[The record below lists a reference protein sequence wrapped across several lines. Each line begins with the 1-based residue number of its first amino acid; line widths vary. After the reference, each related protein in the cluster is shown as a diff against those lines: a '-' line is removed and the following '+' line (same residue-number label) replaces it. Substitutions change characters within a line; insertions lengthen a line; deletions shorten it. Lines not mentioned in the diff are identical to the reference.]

1 MLLDSRLNFNE
12 LLPSKTNECYKMI
25 GLVKKLSIHLPREA
39 LLRIYKSFVTP
50 NLDHG
55 DIIFDEPNNES
66 FQSRMESIQ
75 YIACKTIAGAIQ
87 GTSRERL
94 YRELDLESL
103 SGRCWFRKLNF

>member
-12 LLPSKTNECYKMI
+12 HLQSKTNKCYKI
-25 GLVKKLSIHLPREA
+25 TGLVKKLLIHLPREA
-39 LLRIYKSFVTP
+39 LLSIDKSFVTP

-66 FQSRMESIQ
+66 FKSRIKSIQ
-75 YIACKTIAGAIQ
+75 YIACIAIAGTIQ
-87 GTSRERL
+87 GTSRERI

-103 SGRCWFRKLNF
+103 SGRCWFQKLTF